1 MKCHVFVDFDGTI
14 ALSDTTDLLLEQ
26 FADASWQEIESD
38 WKAGK
43 IGSRECLVR
52 QIDLVRAT
60 PDQFDALVAKIEID
74 PGFPEFVALCQEQ
87 GYDVTVV
94 SDGLDRAVG
103 AVLARAGLD
112 LPYFANRL
120 ESCGED
126 RWRLSFPHAR
136 SDCRSL
142 SGNCKCQFAEA
153 ATGMA
158 RIVVGDGRSDFC
170 VAGRA
175 DLVLAKGALARHCQS
190 SELPHFAF
198 ESFAEATALL
208 SRWVEEGT
216 TRRDVREQLRDE

>member
-14 ALSDTTDLLLEQ
+14 ALADTTDLLLEQ
-26 FADASWQEIESD
+26 FADASWQDIED
-38 WKAGK
+38 EWKAGR

-60 PDQFDALVAKIEID
+60 PAQFDALVAKIEID
-74 PGFPEFVALCQEQ
+74 PGFPEFVALCQDE
-87 GYDVTVV
+87 GYDITIV

-103 AVLARAGLD
+103 SVLARAGLD

-120 ESCGED
+120 EWLGED
-126 RWRLSFPHAR
+126 RWKLSFPHAR
-136 SDCRSL
+136 SDCRAL

-153 ATGMA
+153 ATGLA

-190 SELPHFAF
+190 DDLPHFAF
-198 ESFAEATALL
+198 ESFAQATALL
-208 SRWVEEGT
+208 ARWVEESQAGRET
-216 TRRDVREQLRDE
+216 REQLRDE